1 MLVGVVGGHKGRGT
15 MVLQDSQY
23 DLELVVVPGNEGT
36 ESAPP
41 LVIGQLVAVTNFTAI
56 MERVSVQQ
64 RGKESDGKP
73 WVTYHTCVCVNRR
86 DVFVLG
92 PDEKMQRCGREPA
105 AEALST
111 GVSPSYC
118 LVMYKSPLMLN
129 SGQHPPS
136 LKFTFTAR
144 MLMSEDVEALK
155 QPPPSST
162 GRAVKEV
169 TVQFHGTAV
178 QHFSFVIPGCIFRLG
193 HRSAKGKLPSFC
205 ELGRYLIFGTE
216 MMLYP
221 LGNSQ
226 GAMNSITKGVNPS
239 SIGDLQPVIDWRAP
253 AAGVTDQPQSH
264 MVSFTGTL
272 LVRSYKQ
279 DMKKCK
285 ALQDGMFG
293 GGDVIE
299 MGTFRGSL
307 EEFDALKICSAYLTH
322 ELELKVADTS
332 SADVIM
338 VYCCLRSHSQPTWL
352 IPGMR
357 MELRNFLLEKSTRYD
372 NTYCK
377 YCPQSE
383 IRPVG
388 LPDMEMGINLSSS
401 SDLHQEMAA
410 RNSLPL
416 TNIYT
421 VFQKLTALELKRTPL
436 MVMGSVM
443 HVQQVSFV
451 YNCQLCQ
458 QAIVGGRCR
467 PACNGPRGS
476 VKVEA
481 RCVCCVC
488 VCVCYV
494 CACVCVCV
502 FACVCMCACVLCV
515 CAVCVYVCAVCVC
528 ARVCVCPCVCAV
540 CVFVLCV
547 CCVCTCV
554 YVSVHEQQLF
564 QQR

>member
-1 MLVGVVGGHKGRGT
+1 MLVGVVGGHKERGT
-15 MVLQDSQY
+15 MVVQDSQY
-23 DLELVVVPGNEGT
+23 SLELVVVTDNEGT

-41 LVIGQLVAVTNFTAI
+41 IVIGQLVAVTNFTAI
-56 MERVSVQQ
+56 MERVTVQQ
-64 RGKESDGKP
+64 RGKESHGKP

-86 DVFVLG
+86 DVFVLE

-111 GVSPSYC
+111 GVSPPYC

-136 LKFTFTAR
+136 LQFTFTAR

-155 QPPPSST
+155 QPPSSST
-162 GRAVKEV
+162 GPAVKEV
-169 TVQFHGTAV
+169 TVQFHGTSV
-178 QHFSFVIPGCIFRLG
+178 QHFSFVIPGCIYRLG
-193 HRSAKGKLPSFC
+193 HRSAKGKTPFFG
-205 ELGRYLIFGTE
+205 ELGRCLIFGTD
-216 MMLYP
+216 MMLYH
-221 LGNSQ
+221 LGISQ
-226 GAMNSITKGVNPS
+226 GAMNSITKGAKIL
-239 SIGDLQPVIDWRAP
+239 SIGELQPVIDWRAP
-253 AAGVTDQPQSH
+253 PAGVTDQPQSH

-272 LVRSYKQ
+272 LARSYKQ

-285 ALQDGMFG
+285 ALQGGMIR
-293 GGDVIE
+293 GGDAIE

-332 SADVIM
+332 SCAVIM
-338 VYCCLRSHSQPTWL
+338 VYCCLISHSQPTWL

-357 MELRNFLLEKSTRYD
+357 IELRNFLLEKSARYD

-377 YCPQSE
+377 HCPQSE
-383 IRPVG
+383 MRPVG
-388 LPDMEMGINLSSS
+388 LPDSEMGINLSSS
-401 SDLHQEMAA
+401 SDLQQEMAA
-410 RNSLPL
+410 GNSLPL

-436 MVMGSVM
+436 MVMGSVV

-451 YNCQLCQ
+451 YNCELCQ
-458 QAIVGGRCR
+458 QAIVGSQCR
-467 PACNGPRGS
+467 PACNGPRGR

-488 VCVCYV
+488 CVCVRV
-494 CACVCVCV
+494 CVCVCV
-502 FACVCMCACVLCV
+502 YTHGCMS
-515 CAVCVYVCAVCVC
+515 VYMNNKDVQTKTAQK
-528 ARVCVCPCVCAV
+528 CPCC
-540 CVFVLCV
+540 
-547 CCVCTCV
+547 
-554 YVSVHEQQLF
+554 SS
-564 QQR
+564 